1 MPKLFA
7 AGGRGPLRR
16 RQPKLEAASS
26 LRRFVASLIDVL
38 VGILALVAMVGAG
51 IGVFRVARKRR
62 VNSRLF
68 RGLAAGS
75 AKIRDH
81 CQSRRVQFVLRAVA
95 FAGSILTK
103 QRRSPGSR
111 ILGLR
116 RVDARTGAEV
126 SRRQE
131 MIRAGTRQAWR
142 MLCQRLVRSPKPR
155 HVSEQEK
162 LKSEVQAAQRRYADD
177 QDAFQREVMRV
188 YRENKVAPTRVSF
201 LPVLARLL
209 AIAAIDLPA
218 FWSPLK
224 QSLLDRLAGT
234 VVALDRPSRR
244 RR

>member
-1 MPKLFA
+1 M
-7 AGGRGPLRR
+7 R
-16 RQPKLEAASS
+16 RQPKLEVAP
-26 LRRFVASLIDVL
+26 LYRRVVASLIDVL

-51 IGVFRVARKRR
+51 IGVFSVARKRR
-62 VNSRLF
+62 INFRLF

-75 AKIRDH
+75 VNIRDYL
-81 CQSRRVQFVLRAVA
+81 QSRPVQFALRAVA

-142 MLCQRLVRSPKPR
+142 MLCQRLIPTPKPR
-155 HVSEQEK
+155 QASEQEK
-162 LKSEVQAAQRRYADD
+162 LKSDMQAAQRRYADD
-177 QDAFQREVMRV
+177 QDALQREVMRV

-209 AIAAIDLPA
+209 AIAVIDLPA

-224 QSLLDRLAGT
+224 QSLLDHLAGT

-244 RR
+244 SR